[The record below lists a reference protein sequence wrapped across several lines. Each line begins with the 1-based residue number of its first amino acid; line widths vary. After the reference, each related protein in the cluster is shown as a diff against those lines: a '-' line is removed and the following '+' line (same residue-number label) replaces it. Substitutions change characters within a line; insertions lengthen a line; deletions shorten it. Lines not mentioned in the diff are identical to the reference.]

1 METIIAIVLLALSLG
16 SSQLIVSSRFDG
28 LQQSRLPDGG
38 FVVGNPN
45 APVTIIEFGDFAC
58 LHCVEYLSVMDQFFD
73 KYVRTGKAKFEFRIL
88 PTAGGQLTA
97 IVGTVLVCMDR
108 QKAGIYWKGY
118 DLLYQE
124 AEAGT
129 YDINTMR
136 RLAPKLGVSYADALA
151 CAETERQLDRD
162 MALAVQ
168 LDVHGT
174 PAIRIRDASGNAT
187 SLVVAGQ
194 SYDQGGPS
202 FEILSTY
209 MAQYK

>member
-16 SSQLIVSSRFDG
+16 SSQLITESRFDS

-58 LHCVEYLSVMDQFFD
+58 PHCIEYLSVMDQFFD
-73 KYVRTGKAKFEFRIL
+73 KYVKTGKAKFEFRIV

-97 IVGTVLVCMDR
+97 FIGTMLVCMEQ
-108 QKAGIYWKGY
+108 QKAGIFWKGY

-129 YDINTMR
+129 YDANTMR
-136 RLAPKLGVSYADALA
+136 RLSSKLGVNYADALA
-151 CAETERQLDRD
+151 CAQTEKQLDRD
-162 MALAVQ
+162 MALAIQ
-168 LDVHGT
+168 LDIRGT
-174 PAIRIRDASGNAT
+174 PSLRVRDASGNT
-187 SLVVAGQ
+187 GSLVVDGQ

-202 FEILSTY
+202 FDIIKSF
-209 MAQYK
+209 MAQFP